1 MKLNSMDLIEIFSG
15 ELFFAEKDN
24 QVYIMDRNK
33 CWNTQGRFFI
43 STIWLHG
50 EIQKIEKGS
59 KKQQINVWKRF

>member
-33 CWNTQGRFFI
+33 CWNT
-43 STIWLHG
+43 
-50 EIQKIEKGS
+50 
-59 KKQQINVWKRF
+59 